1 MELRHLRYFVCVA
14 EAENVSR
21 AALKLHISQPAVSRQ
36 IRDLEDEIGLPLLKR
51 SGKSVSLTE
60 AGRLFLGEARAVLQR
75 TDEALRNVRALGD
88 NTHTELHVGYSSY
101 MVDRV
106 FHAILNNYQRAM
118 PNVRVKLHDRSV
130 EQNVDALLESKLDLA
145 FIFHA
150 PKPGALR
157 GLRFLVLSTEHPR
170 LAVSHAHPFAGR
182 RAVSLQEAAREPL
195 IILVPEEFPDYHYF
209 IDAVFASTK
218 NKPVVT
224 EEHESIGSII
234 AAVEAGRGVAL
245 ATDRF
250 VYAFGPRVKLLR
262 LMPEPMTADIG
273 LAARKGRL
281 SPAVEKFWEV
291 ANAAVRARQ

>member
-21 AALKLHISQPAVSRQ
+21 AARKLHISQPAVSRQ

-51 SGKSVSLTE
+51 SGKSVRLTE
-60 AGRLFLGEARAVLQR
+60 AGRLFLDEARVVLKR
-75 TDEALRNVRALGD
+75 TDEAVRNVRALT
-88 NTHTELHVGYSSY
+88 NTNTELHVGYSSY
-101 MVDRV
+101 MVDPV

-118 PNVRVKLHDRSV
+118 PSVRVKLHDRSV
-130 EQNVDALLESKLDLA
+130 ERNVDCLLEGKLDLA

-157 GLRFLVLSTEHPR
+157 GLHFLVLSTEHPR
-170 LAVSHAHPFAGR
+170 LAVPHTHPLARR
-182 RAVSLQEAAREPL
+182 RAVSPQEAAREPF
-195 IILVPEEFPDYHYF
+195 IILVPEEFPDYHHF

-218 NKPVVT
+218 NKPRIA
-224 EEHESIGSII
+224 EEHESIASII

-250 VYAFGPRVKLLR
+250 VHAFGPRVKLLR
-262 LMPEPMTADIG
+262 LTPEPMTADIG

-281 SPAVEKFWEV
+281 NPATEKFWQV
-291 ANAAVRARQ
+291 AKEAAWAHR